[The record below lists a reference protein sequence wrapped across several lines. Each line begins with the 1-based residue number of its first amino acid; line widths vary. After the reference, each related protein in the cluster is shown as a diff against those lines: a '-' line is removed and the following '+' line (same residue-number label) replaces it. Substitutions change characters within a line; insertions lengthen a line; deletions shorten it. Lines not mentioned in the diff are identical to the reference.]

1 MELPTPAT
9 RWRRK
14 CWSEEQR
21 VGEPGGAS
29 FPAAGPPRGCA
40 ERPVQTVLVFL
51 LLFSLLLRIQDPG
64 AREDKKHNP
73 LGTPG
78 SIKPS
83 LRGTRLPER
92 AGGTRELSKISC
104 RVRSAPRPQFQPGV
118 PAALPPAKAP
128 DPCGPTKSSRPPYLE
143 PERIPRGRSLRAN
156 LQRVL
161 RESSG

>member
-1 MELPTPAT
+1 MERPSPAT

-40 ERPVQTVLVFL
+40 ERPVQTAVVFL

-64 AREDKKHNP
+64 AREDQKLNP
-73 LGTPG
+73 VATPG

-83 LRGTRLPER
+83 LRGTRLPGR
-92 AGGTRELSKISC
+92 ARETRELSKVSC
-104 RVRSAPRPQFQPGV
+104 RVRSAPRPQLQPGA

-128 DPCGPTKSSRPPYLE
+128 DPSGPTKSSRPPYLE
-143 PERIPRGRSLRAN
+143 PDRIPRGRSSRAK

-161 RESSG
+161 REPSG